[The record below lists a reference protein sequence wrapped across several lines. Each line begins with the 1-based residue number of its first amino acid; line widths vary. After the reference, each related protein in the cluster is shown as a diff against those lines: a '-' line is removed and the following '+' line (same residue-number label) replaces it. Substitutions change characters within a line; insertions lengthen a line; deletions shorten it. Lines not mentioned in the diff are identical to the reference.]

1 MSGLSSASA
10 GLTGDLA
17 ATGTS
22 GNLLINSS
30 GDVGAAT
37 GTTWNSANQRLRID
51 GLASSATYGTL
62 TLSKTTGSS
71 SVLDLENDYSGKV
84 LRVLGPPDIADRNPV
99 TYIGNGGEISTR
111 AWLRVS
117 GSTTGTGDGYVHDDP
132 LDAGTYPQM
141 VSIWADVKYSLM
153 IRSYNEAGSINMTSL
168 DRSGKFRFGWREYG
182 EMGWGPSTAT
192 TEADW
197 DVGLIRGAVNQLYV
211 TDGQSTAN
219 ATGYLYALGIG
230 TGNAGA
236 NLKIEYGY
244 VAIRGDGELRWS
256 SNSSS
261 SSATK
266 DVGVHRSAAGVL
278 GIHDGITTTTY
289 RDLKLRNV
297 DATGTVAI
305 ASATATPAGGSTSVR
320 LVFGTTAGFGVYV
333 GSVAPTVS
341 AAQGSLYLRSDGSS
355 TSTRAYINSDGS
367 TTWVAVTTA
376 S

>member
-22 GNLLINSS
+22 GNLLVNSS

-37 GTTWNSANQRLRID
+37 GTTWNNTNQQLRIEA
-51 GLASSATYGTL
+51 ASGVATTPTL
-62 TLSKTTGSS
+62 YLKKSGGAS

-84 LRVLGPPDIADRNPV
+84 LRVLGPPDVSAKDPV

-111 AWLRVS
+111 AWLVVS
-117 GSTTGTGDGYVHDDP
+117 GSTSGTGDSYAHTEA
-132 LDAGTYPQM
+132 LNSGTYPQM
-141 VSIWADVKYSLM
+141 VSIWSDVKHALM
-153 IRSYNEAGSINMTSL
+153 IRPFNAADGLPLTSL
-168 DRSGKFRFGWREYG
+168 DRNGKFRFGWREYG

-192 TEADW
+192 DETGW
-197 DVGLIRGAVNQLYV
+197 DVGLIRGAVHSLYV

-219 ATGYLYALGIG
+219 TTGYLYALGLG

-236 NLKIEYGY
+236 SLKIEYGY
-244 VAIRGDGELRWS
+244 VSIRGDGELRWS
-256 SNSSS
+256 SVSDYSGS
-261 SSATK
+261 TK
-266 DVGVHRSAAGVL
+266 DVGMHRSAAGVL

-297 DATGTVAI
+297 DATGTVAV

-320 LVFGTTAGFGVYV
+320 IVFGTTAGFGVYV
-333 GSVAPTVS
+333 GSGAPSVS

-367 TTWVAVTTA
+367 TTWVAITTA

>member
-99 TYIGNGGEISTR
+99 
-111 AWLRVS
+111 
-117 GSTTGTGDGYVHDDP
+117 
-132 LDAGTYPQM
+132 
-141 VSIWADVKYSLM
+141 
-153 IRSYNEAGSINMTSL
+153 MTSL

-333 GSVAPTVS
+333 GSGAPTVS